1 MTMEK
6 QWNKLTPEEKFQER
20 ARQWKFP
27 DGLQFASL
35 DVERA
40 YQNRVQMLL
49 DAVQLRK
56 PERIPVCPSAGF
68 YPFAYA
74 GVTARDAMYDYEKLG
89 YALKK
94 YHTDFMPDVRGSSL
108 LYGPGQAFE
117 ILDYKLYRWPGHGLP
132 PTSHYQCVEDE
143 YMRADEYDLL
153 TNDPTDFFLRRYLP
167 RIFATLGPWQ
177 MLDTLTDIQ
186 ELPYTG
192 PSLVPFGSPEMEE
205 ACKQLLEAGRAARD
219 WLQTCVAIDRAT
231 MANLG
236 LPGFSGGFTKA
247 PFDTIGDTLRGTR
260 AIMLDKFRQPKKL
273 QAAMER
279 LVPIAIDCA
288 VRSAAK
294 GRNPL
299 VFIPL
304 HKGADGFMSSADFR
318 TFYWPTLKA
327 VILGMIQEGLVPF
340 LFAEG
345 SYDKRLDIVADPD
358 IPAGKTLWTFDRT
371 DLREVKKR
379 FAGWACIGGN
389 VPVSMLMAAGPEDV
403 KTHVQRLI
411 DDVGR
416 DGGYILSTSAPMYDA
431 KPENLHAL
439 IETGKKYGV

>member
-1 MTMEK
+1 MTLEK

-27 DGLQFASL
+27 EGLQFASP
-35 DVERA
+35 DVEHA
-40 YQNRVQMLL
+40 YQNRVQMIL

-74 GVTARDAMYDYEKLG
+74 GVTAQEAMYDYGRLG

-94 YHTDFMPDVRGSSL
+94 YHTDFMPDVRASSL
-108 LYGPGQAFE
+108 LYGPGKAFE

-132 PTSHYQCVEDE
+132 PTSHFQCVEDE

-153 TNDPTDFFLRRYLP
+153 YNDPTDFFLRRYLP

-177 MLDTLTDIQ
+177 MLDTFTDIQ

-192 PSLVPFGSPEMEE
+192 PSLAAFGSPQMEE
-205 ACKQLLEAGRAARD
+205 ACKRLLEAGRVARD
-219 WLQTCVAIDRAT
+219 WLQTCIGIDRAT
-231 MANLG
+231 VANLG

-273 QAAMER
+273 QAAVER

-304 HKGADGFMSSADFR
+304 HKGADAFMSNADFK

-340 LFAEG
+340 LFVEG
-345 SYDKRLDIVADPD
+345 SYDKRLDIVADHD

-389 VPVSMLMAAGPEDV
+389 VPVSILTAAGPEDV

-439 IETGKKYGV
+439 IETGKKYGA

>member
-1 MTMEK
+1 
-6 QWNKLTPEEKFQER
+6 
-20 ARQWKFP
+20 
-27 DGLQFASL
+27 
-35 DVERA
+35 
-40 YQNRVQMLL
+40 
-49 DAVQLRK
+49 
-56 PERIPVCPSAGF
+56 
-68 YPFAYA
+68 
-74 GVTARDAMYDYEKLG
+74 MYDYEKLG
-89 YALKK
+89 YALRK

-108 LYGPGQAFE
+108 LYGPGKAFE

-132 PTSHYQCVEDE
+132 PTSHFQCVEDE

-153 TNDPTDFFLRRYLP
+153 SNDPTDFFLRRYLP
-167 RIFATLGPWQ
+167 RIFAKLGPWQ
-177 MLDTLTDIQ
+177 TLDTLTDIQ

-205 ACKQLLEAGRAARD
+205 ACRQLLEAGRAARE
-219 WLQTCVAIDRAT
+219 WLQACVAIDRAT

-273 QAAMER
+273 QAAVER

-288 VRSAAK
+288 VRSAGK

-304 HKGADGFMSSADFR
+304 HKGADAFMSSADFR

-327 VILGMIQEGLVPF
+327 VILGMIQEGLVPI

-389 VPVSMLMAAGPEDV
+389 VPASMLMSAGPEDV

>member
-1 MTMEK
+1 MTLEK

-27 DGLQFASL
+27 EGLQFASP
-35 DVERA
+35 DVEHA
-40 YQNRVQMLL
+40 YQNRVQMIL

-74 GVTARDAMYDYEKLG
+74 GVTAQEAMYDYGRLG

-94 YHTDFMPDVRGSSL
+94 YHTDFMPDVRASSL
-108 LYGPGQAFE
+108 LYGPGKAFE

-132 PTSHYQCVEDE
+132 PTSHFQCVEDE

-153 TNDPTDFFLRRYLP
+153 YNDPTDFFLRRYLP

-177 MLDTLTDIQ
+177 MLDTFTDIQ

-192 PSLVPFGSPEMEE
+192 PSLAAFGSPEMEE
-205 ACKQLLEAGRAARD
+205 ACKRLLEAGRVARD
-219 WLQTCVAIDRAT
+219 WLQTCIGIDRAT
-231 MANLG
+231 VANLG

-273 QAAMER
+273 QAAVER

-304 HKGADGFMSSADFR
+304 HKGADAFMSNADFK

-340 LFAEG
+340 LFVEG

-358 IPAGKTLWTFDRT
+358 IPTGKTLWTFDRT

-389 VPVSMLMAAGPEDV
+389 VPVSMLTAAGPEDV

-439 IETGKKYGV
+439 IETGKKYGA

>member
-1 MTMEK
+1 MTLEK

-27 DGLQFASL
+27 EGLQFASP

-40 YQNRVQMLL
+40 YQNRVQMIL

-74 GVTARDAMYDYEKLG
+74 GVTAQEAMYDYGRLG

-94 YHTDFMPDVRGSSL
+94 YHTDFMPDVRASSL
-108 LYGPGQAFE
+108 LYGPGKAFE

-132 PTSHYQCVEDE
+132 PTSHFQCVEDE

-153 TNDPTDFFLRRYLP
+153 YNDPTDFFLRRYLP

-177 MLDTLTDIQ
+177 MLDTFTDIQ

-192 PSLVPFGSPEMEE
+192 PSLAAFGSPEMEE
-205 ACKQLLEAGRAARD
+205 ACKRLLEAGRVARD
-219 WLQTCVAIDRAT
+219 WLQTCIGIDRAT
-231 MANLG
+231 VANLG

-273 QAAMER
+273 QAAVER
-279 LVPIAIDCA
+279 LVPVAIDCA

-304 HKGADGFMSSADFR
+304 HKGADAFMSNADFK

-340 LFAEG
+340 LFVEG

-358 IPAGKTLWTFDRT
+358 IPTGKTLWTFDRT

-389 VPVSMLMAAGPEDV
+389 VPVSMLTAVGPEDV

-439 IETGKKYGV
+439 IETGKKYGA